1 MIVIVEWE
9 WWRTS
14 FKTSAILDK
23 NSSLRSFING
33 TLFKKPTRS
42 SNRLIAEVFMI
53 CWYATLSKV
62 HTLTSSMARNK
73 YVNNSEELYKSSKH
87 HNMFSFEIVVKYN
100 MKKWKILFWIRQS
113 TTSPLSYLSPMRSA
127 DSYKVWPS
135 RRTLRQV
142 QWNRPPVRFGL
153 RRTFLRRP
161 HTNNSLQYST
171 ISNIIYKVV
180 SNTIAKY
187 DSKFSRYRRMY
198 CY

>member
-9 WWRTS
+9 WRTS
-14 FKTSAILDK
+14 FKTSAIFDK

-33 TLFKKPTRS
+33 TLFKNPTRS

-73 YVNNSEELYKSSKH
+73 YVNNFEELYRSFKH
-87 HNMFSFEIVVKYN
+87 HTMFSFKIVKYN
-100 MKKWKILFWIRQS
+100 MKILFWIRQS
-113 TTSPLSYLSPMRSA
+113 TTSPLSYLSPMRSV
-127 DSYKVWPS
+127 DNYKVWPS

-171 ISNIIYKVV
+171 IMAFK
-180 SNTIAKY
+180 
-187 DSKFSRYRRMY
+187 
-198 CY
+198 